1 MRITRRRLLLGG
13 LTAGAAGVGAAVATD
28 GGLDGDGAAAGG
40 GSARGGDGGG
50 ATGGGAAADGRALAP
65 LPRAVTTD
73 LRQHAWDARLRRD
86 GDGNVL
92 APRFQRLVL
101 CDLAADPTPARA
113 HAAEAALRRLERA
126 VPHGPHGVLLTV
138 GWGPAW
144 FRRIGAAS
152 PVPAPRALS
161 PTEAPALDDPVA
173 VVHLAADDE
182 ALLDRVE
189 RALFAGGAL
198 PGAGDVALSGLL
210 RVTARRTGFVGA
222 GLPRRHQPGT
232 VGLPVDR
239 PIARDAPLY
248 MGFRSGLRRNQA
260 AEDDVTIPDGPWA
273 GGTTMHVSVMDLTLD
288 TWYHGVDEAGRVR
301 RMFAADRTPADVDRH
316 RQGLDNPA
324 RDLAAVARRHGVVG
338 HAESMAAVRRNGRP
352 RILRRDF
359 DSADGDAAQVH
370 FVALQRSIADFEA
383 TREAMNAARASSAGA
398 GVGAQVNNG
407 INEWITVT
415 ARGNYLLPPRGQ
427 RICPGLAGWSA

>member
-13 LTAGAAGVGAAVATD
+13 LTAGAAGAGAV
-28 GGLDGDGAAAGG
+28 AAGG
-40 GSARGGDGGG
+40 GADGGG
-50 ATGGGAAADGRALAP
+50 AAGGGAAARGGSGTRGEAGADGRPLAP
-65 LPRAVTTD
+65 LPPAVTTD
-73 LRQHAWDARLRRD
+73 VRQHAWDALLRRD
-86 GDGNVL
+86 ADANVV

-101 CDLAADPTPARA
+101 CGLAADPTPARA
-113 HAAEAALRRLERA
+113 HAAEGALRRLERA
-126 VPHGPHGVLLTV
+126 LPPGPRGVLLTV

-144 FRRIGAAS
+144 FRRIGVAA

-161 PTEAPALDDPVA
+161 PTEAPALDDAIA
-173 VVHLAADDE
+173 VVHLAGDDE

-189 RALFAGGAL
+189 RALFAGATL
-198 PGAGDVALSGLL
+198 PGAGDVSLSGLL
-210 RVTARRTGFVGA
+210 RVGSRRTGFVGA

-232 VGLPVDR
+232 VGLPTDR

-260 AEDDVTIPDGPWA
+260 TEDDVTIPGGRWA
-273 GGTTMHVSVMDLTLD
+273 GGTTMHVSAMDLTLD

-301 RMFAADRTPADVDRH
+301 RMFAADRTPADIGRH
-316 RQGLDNPA
+316 PGGLDNPA
-324 RDLAAVARRHGVVG
+324 RDLAAVARRHGVIG

-370 FVALQRSIADFEA
+370 FVALGRSIADFEA
-383 TREAMNAARASSAGA
+383 TREAMNAARATNAGA

-415 ARGNYLLPPRGQ
+415 ARGNYLLPPRPQ
-427 RICPGLAGWSA
+427 RICPGLEGWPA

>member
-13 LTAGAAGVGAAVATD
+13 LTAGAAGVGAAVA
-28 GGLDGDGAAAGG
+28 AGG
-40 GSARGGDGGG
+40 GTDGGG
-50 ATGGGAAADGRALAP
+50 AADGDPAVGGAHGRGGADGRPLAP
-65 LPRAVTTD
+65 LPPAVTSD
-73 LRQHAWDARLRRD
+73 VRQHAWDAVLRRD
-86 GDGNVL
+86 ADGNVL
-92 APRFQRLVL
+92 APRFHRLVL
-101 CDLAADPTPARA
+101 CDLAAEPTPARA

-126 VPHGPHGVLLTV
+126 VPRGPDGVLVTV

-144 FRRIGAAS
+144 FRRIGVAS
-152 PVPAPRALS
+152 PVPAPRALA
-161 PTEAPALDDPVA
+161 PTEAPRLDDHV

-189 RALFAGGAL
+189 RALFAGATL
-198 PGAGDVALSGLL
+198 PGAGDVSLSGLL
-210 RVTARRTGFVGA
+210 RVQARRTGFVGA

-232 VGLPVDR
+232 VGLPTDR
-239 PIARDAPLY
+239 PIAREAPLY

-260 AEDDVTIPDGPWA
+260 TEDDVTIADGPWA
-273 GGTTMHVSVMDLTLD
+273 GGTTMHVSAMDLTLD

-316 RQGLDNPA
+316 PRGLDNPA

-338 HAESMAAVRRNGRP
+338 HAESMAGVRRNGRP

-370 FVALQRSIADFEA
+370 FVALGRSIADFEA
-383 TREAMNAARASSAGA
+383 TREAMNAARVTNEGA

-415 ARGNYLLPPRGQ
+415 ARGNYLLPPRPQ